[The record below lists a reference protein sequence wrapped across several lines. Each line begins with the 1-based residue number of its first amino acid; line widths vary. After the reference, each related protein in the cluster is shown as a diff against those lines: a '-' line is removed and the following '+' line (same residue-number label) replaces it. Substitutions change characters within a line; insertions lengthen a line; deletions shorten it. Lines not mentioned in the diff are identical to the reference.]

1 MVGIRTNNYYFP
13 RRRLARNP
21 IMKQFLFLFLF
32 TAGLTAQ
39 LENPVSVRTGTV
51 PGTRAGEVIHIPV
64 IASMDP
70 EWFIYSIYK
79 TSDGPIPTAINVS
92 GKAVAMAGMV
102 REPEPKYKWD
112 EGFETNSYYHTS
124 GAIFTAPVRLKSALA
139 PGTYDLTVDFFFQVC
154 NPRLCYPP
162 TTKSVQVQI
171 TVEPGAPR
179 SDRTSLVSAAAAVA
193 DKNGPGGFD
202 RSLLGLFLLAVG
214 GAFLSWVM
222 PCVYPMIPIIISFFG
237 KLSEEKHIG
246 RNTVATMYG
255 LGISGTFV
263 VLGLVVGLLS
273 WGVSDVAARTRYANI
288 GNFIATNAWI
298 NLGLGILFIFFA
310 LWMFGII
317 NVNVAGRLL
326 NKTDQ
331 AGQSANSAYLGSLL
345 LGVAF
350 AITSF
355 SCTVPVVGTLLV
367 VAAAGTAGGLFTSLY
382 GMIIYGVV
390 FAAPF
395 VALSLFPTVLERL
408 PRSGIWME
416 TLKIVFGF
424 IELVAAVKFLWVPD
438 LEWNL
443 GLLPRNVVLA
453 IFILIGIA
461 QMAYLLGF
469 YMVGSS
475 EEKIKP
481 FQISRSRWMGTVLT
495 GLVLFPVG
503 LSLAAAPTYH
513 YADMPRLV
521 DEIIEALVPPPP
533 TEDDLARQQG
543 WYVDD
548 YAGALAK
555 AKETGK
561 PLFIDFTGVY
571 CANCRVMERRI
582 FPTGPVKEQFDKM
595 VLTRLYVDKKDSLS
609 EAFARL
615 QFERY
620 QQATQ
625 PYYVVLDPADEF
637 TLADTGGY
645 VPKGFADFLLSGMTA
660 YNSRNLSDTP

>member
-1 MVGIRTNNYYFP
+1 VADISSADNN
-13 RRRLARNP
+13 
-21 IMKQFLFLFLF
+21 
-32 TAGLTAQ
+32 G
-39 LENPVSVRTGTV
+39 
-51 PGTRAGEVIHIPV
+51 
-64 IASMDP
+64 
-70 EWFIYSIYK
+70 
-79 TSDGPIPTAINVS
+79 SDGFGHS
-92 GKAVAMAGMV
+92 
-102 REPEPKYKWD
+102 
-112 EGFETNSYYHTS
+112 F
-124 GAIFTAPVRLKSALA
+124 
-139 PGTYDLTVDFFFQVC
+139 
-154 NPRLCYPP
+154 
-162 TTKSVQVQI
+162 
-171 TVEPGAPR
+171 
-179 SDRTSLVSAAAAVA
+179 
-193 DKNGPGGFD
+193 
-202 RSLLGLFLLAVG
+202 LGLFLLAVG
-214 GAFLSWVM
+214 GAILSWVM
-222 PCVYPMIPIIISFFG
+222 PCVYPMVPIIISFFG
-237 KLSEEKHIG
+237 KLADEKHIG
-246 RNTVATMYG
+246 KKTVATMYG

-263 VLGLVVGLLS
+263 VLGLVVSLLS

-317 NVNVAGRLL
+317 NVNVASRLL

-331 AGQSANSAYLGSLL
+331 AGQSAKSAHLGSLL

-367 VAAAGTAGGLFTSLY
+367 VAATGTAAGLFTSLY
-382 GMIIYGVV
+382 GMLIYGVV

-395 VALSLFPTVLERL
+395 VALSLFPKAIESL

-416 TLKIVFGF
+416 TVKIVFGF
-424 IELVAAVKFLWVPD
+424 IELAAAVKFLWVPD

-443 GLLPRNVVLA
+443 DFLPRNVVLA

-469 YMVGSS
+469 YTVGSS
-475 EEKIKP
+475 EAEIKP
-481 FQISRSRWMGTVLT
+481 FQIGRGRWVGTVLT
-495 GLVLFPVG
+495 GLVLFPIG
-503 LSLAAAPTYH
+503 LSLTAAPTYH

-521 DEIIEALVPPPP
+521 EEIIEAMVPPPP

-595 VLTRLYVDKKDSLS
+595 VLARLYVDKKDSLS
-609 EAFARL
+609 EVFARL

-625 PYYVVLDPADEF
+625 PYYVVLDPADES

-660 YNSRNLSDTP
+660 YNSRNRNDTP

>member
-51 PGTRAGEVIHIPV
+51 PGARAGEVIHIPV

-179 SDRTSLVSAAAAVA
+179 SDRNSLVADVSSA
-193 DKNGPGGFD
+193 DNNDSDGFGH
-202 RSLLGLFLLAVG
+202 SFLGLFLLAVG
-214 GAFLSWVM
+214 GAILSWVM

-237 KLSEEKHIG
+237 KLADEKHIG
-246 RNTVATMYG
+246 KKTVATMYG

-317 NVNVAGRLL
+317 NVNVASRLL
-326 NKTDQ
+326 NRTDQ
-331 AGQSANSAYLGSLL
+331 AGQSAKSAHLGSLL

-367 VAAAGTAGGLFTSLY
+367 VAAAGTAAGLFTSLY
-382 GMIIYGVV
+382 GMLIYGVV

-395 VALSLFPTVLERL
+395 VALSLFPTALERL

-416 TLKIVFGF
+416 TVKIVFGF
-424 IELVAAVKFLWVPD
+424 IELAAAVKFLWVPD

-443 GLLPRNVVLA
+443 GLLPRNVVLT

-475 EEKIKP
+475 EAKIKP
-481 FQISRSRWMGTVLT
+481 FQIGRGRWMGTVLT

-521 DEIIEALVPPPP
+521 EEIIEAMVPPPP

-555 AKETGK
+555 AKATGK

-582 FPTGPVKEQFDKM
+582 FPTSPVKEQFDKM

-645 VPKGFADFLLSGMTA
+645 MPRGFADFLLSGMTA
-660 YNSRNLSDTP
+660 YNSRNRSDTP